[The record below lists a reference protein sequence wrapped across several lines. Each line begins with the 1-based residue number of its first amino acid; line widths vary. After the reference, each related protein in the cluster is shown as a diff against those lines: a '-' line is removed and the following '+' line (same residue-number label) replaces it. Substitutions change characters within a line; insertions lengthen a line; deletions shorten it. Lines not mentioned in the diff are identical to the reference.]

1 MALRNFDVFW
11 LDLDVFLF
19 QSPTAA
25 VAKVTAAV
33 ANVELLISG
42 AFAATLLYH
51 FFRNDGS
58 MGRTVYLPTCLV
70 NFMVNVG
77 KLIYQSHGS
86 YGNCFVV
93 GGWIMRDG
101 EESNKCLMNTWLQM
115 A

>member
-42 AFAATLLYH
+42 AFAATLLYQL
-51 FFRNDGS
+51 FFGMTDPWDERYI
-58 MGRTVYLPTCLV
+58 YLLKSGDED
-70 NFMVNVG
+70 FLFLLSSE
-77 KLIYQSHGS
+77 KEFFY
-86 YGNCFVV
+86 
-93 GGWIMRDG
+93 
-101 EESNKCLMNTWLQM
+101 
-115 A
+115 

>member
-42 AFAATLLYH
+42 AFAATLLYQ
-51 FFRNDGS
+51 
-58 MGRTVYLPTCLV
+58 LV
-70 NFMVNVG
+70 SG
-77 KLIYQSHGS
+77 KTLVLWVILEFYIGFLATAAILEFETDHCKDPYSPS
-86 YGNCFVV
+86 SLE
-93 GGWIMRDG
+93 I
-101 EESNKCLMNTWLQM
+101 
-115 A
+115 AP